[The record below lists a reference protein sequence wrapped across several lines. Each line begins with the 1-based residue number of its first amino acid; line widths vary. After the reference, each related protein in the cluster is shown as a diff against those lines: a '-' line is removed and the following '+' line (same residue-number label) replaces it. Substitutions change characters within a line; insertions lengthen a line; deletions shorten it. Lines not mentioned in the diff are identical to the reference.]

1 MSRSIRFLVLP
12 QLPWAGFMLALVMVW
27 ACMALPARAADM
39 LVAPDGTGPYATIQD
54 AIDAAGSGDSV
65 VLMAGSYSGQGNRN
79 LESDGS
85 ITIRRQNPG
94 DEVTIDILG
103 TVFNPAFGMVIYDGT
118 LTLEGV
124 TIRYS
129 YHADYSAIELRGGIF
144 IANDCRFAFNTSD
157 HGGAISCNGGDR
169 IVLTDCVL
177 DRNTASVEGGAIYS
191 TSFGEVVLTN
201 CTLFMN
207 DCNSGSAVYRGQ
219 GDTLVMDACMAVY
232 GRGSYAFADYYGGAV
247 TVTNT
252 NIWGNEGPE
261 WTGLP
266 GVDAGTDGNLS
277 VEPQMCDPMATVYA
291 LAAGSPCAVN
301 GVVMGGAGQDLL
313 WDVPV
318 YRLMSIG
325 SGMFPTI
332 QAALDDVP
340 GRASIVL
347 LAGTYSGLGN
357 VELDFQGKEIELSG
371 APSSSVAIDATT
383 WDGQPKRAIWLR
395 GGEPV
400 GTTIRDLIIRN
411 GITFSRGAGV
421 FVSGGSSVTLRN
433 IDFQN
438 NLSNS
443 AGGAVAATDNAG
455 GDVVI
460 DACTFDGNGAEYDV
474 FASSGTLWLGNVD
487 FGAGSV
493 GSVKLES
500 GVAGA
505 TFSNV
510 SVEGCEGVS
519 AFTGFT
525 QLRFDNCTLVNSGNN
540 GHTTIMSSWDVLFTN
555 CTMRSDGASDT
566 AIIFAS
572 SSQVLFEDC
581 AFEGLG
587 GAEINVVAV
596 TSDFSRMGFLRTT
609 FTNLRSDGVRGTI
622 DLTGESFVSLDSC
635 TFQQTATGV
644 VGTGSGGVSLIISD
658 CNFIAVDT
666 PVKVVG
672 EVLDQVTITNTEFT
686 ACGQG
691 VEVTDYPSVTI
702 TGCGFRG
709 TGPGVPFVTTNSIVS
724 VTDCEFHDAN
734 VTYLAG
740 RPNAGGIG
748 CAGGEV
754 TVAGSEFLRND
765 CEVGPGG
772 ITMRDG
778 SLVITDCLFTDN
790 NNLDVFG
797 SLPQGGALFCSNSPL
812 FSMTGSRL
820 ERNTASEGGA
830 AWITAESMTLENCE
844 IVDNRGT
851 YFLGGLLLQP
861 YATTGSLNM
870 TGCLVAG
877 NTAPSGV
884 GNEFRNSPGG
894 WINGCTFVGNGG
906 SPGAAQLWLNGSGT
920 MNLQSSIMA
929 YGDGGEGLEVEEPQ
943 YLTLTVTCTDIY
955 GNPGGDWVGNL
966 VPFAGLG
973 GNIEA
978 DPWFCDADLGDYHLA
993 ADSPCVDTENICGV
1007 TIGAYPAGCG
1017 AVTGVPDVPV
1027 IQRVALNQNHPNPF
1041 NPSTRIRFELPRE
1054 TDVTLRVY
1062 DLAGK
1067 LVRELLAGE
1076 RMPSGVH
1083 EVTWNG
1089 RDNAGREQ
1097 ATGFYL
1103 YRMEAGGT
1111 VLGKKMALVR

>member
-1 MSRSIRFLVLP
+1 MKKLLVL
-12 QLPWAGFMLALVMVW
+12 AVVMT
-27 ACMALPARAADM
+27 CMALPARAADL
-39 LVAPDGTGPYATIQD
+39 LVAPDGSGPYTTIQD

-65 VLMAGSYSGQGNRN
+65 VLMAGTYNGLGNRN

-85 ITIRRQNPG
+85 ITIRRQNPD
-94 DEVTIDILG
+94 DEVIIDILG

-118 LTLEGV
+118 LTLEGI
-124 TIRYS
+124 TIKGS

-144 IANDCRFAFNTSD
+144 IANDCRFEINTSD

-177 DRNTASVEGGAIYS
+177 ARNTASVEGGAIYS
-191 TSFGEVVLTN
+191 TLFGEIVLTN

-219 GDTLVMDACMAVY
+219 GDTLIMDACMAVY

-266 GVDAGTDGNLS
+266 GADAGTDGNLS
-277 VEPQMCDPMATVYA
+277 VEPQMCDPMSNVYA

-318 YRLMSIG
+318 YGLMSIG
-325 SGMFPTI
+325 LGMFPTI
-332 QAALDDVP
+332 QAALDNVP
-340 GRASIVL
+340 GQASIVL
-347 LAGTYSGLGN
+347 FAGTYSGPGN
-357 VELDFQGKEIELSG
+357 VELDFQGKEIELAG
-371 APSSSVAIDATT
+371 APASHVAIDATS
-383 WDGQPKRAIWLR
+383 WDGEHKRAIWLR

-400 GTTIRDLIIRN
+400 GTTIHDLIIRN
-411 GITFSRGAGV
+411 GITFGRGAGV

-443 AGGAVAATDNAG
+443 AGGAVAATDNPG
-455 GDVVI
+455 GEVVI
-460 DACTFDGNGAEYDV
+460 DACTFSGNGAEYDV
-474 FASSGTLWLGNVD
+474 FASSGTLWIGNVD
-487 FGAGSV
+487 FGTGSRGSV
-493 GSVKLES
+493 NLNSSVLE
-500 GVAGA
+500 A

-510 SVEGCEGVS
+510 SVEGCEGVY
-519 AFTGFT
+519 AITGGRP
-525 QLRFDNCTLVNSGNN
+525 LRFENCTLVNSSDN
-540 GHTTIMSSWDVLFTN
+540 GHTIIMSSWDVRFTN
-555 CTMRSDGASDT
+555 CTLRSDGVANTD
-566 AIIFAS
+566 IIYATS
-572 SSQVLFEDC
+572 SRVNFEDC
-581 AFEGLG
+581 TFEGLG
-587 GAEINVVAV
+587 GAETNVVAM
-596 TSDFSRMGFLRTT
+596 TGDLSQLGFLRTT

-622 DLTGESFVSLDSC
+622 DLTRESAVSLDNC

-644 VGTGSGGVSLIISD
+644 IGTGSGGVSLFISD

-672 EVLDQVTITNTEFT
+672 EILDQVTITNTEFT

-691 VEVTDYPSVTI
+691 VELTDYPSVTI

-709 TGPGVPFVTTNSIVS
+709 TGPGVPLVTTNSIVS

-740 RPNAGGIG
+740 RPEAGGIG
-748 CAGGEV
+748 CVGGEV

-765 CEVGPGG
+765 CQVGPGG
-772 ITMRDG
+772 IRMNDG
-778 SLVITDCLFTDN
+778 SLVITDCLFADN
-790 NNLDVFG
+790 NNLDLNG
-797 SLPQGGALFCSNSPL
+797 SLTEGGAIFCLFSPL
-812 FSMTGSRL
+812 FSMTDSRL
-820 ERNTASEGGA
+820 ERNTAFEAGA
-830 AWITAESMTLENCE
+830 AWLTAESITLDNCE

-861 YATTGSLNM
+861 YATTGTLNM
-870 TGCLVAG
+870 TGCLVAN

-884 GNEFRNSPGG
+884 GNEIRNSPGG

-920 MNLQSSIMA
+920 MNLQSSIIA
-929 YGDGGEGLEVEEPQ
+929 YGNGGEGLDVDDPQ
-943 YLTLTVTCTDIY
+943 WLTLTVTCTDIF

-966 VPFAGLG
+966 APFAGLG

-978 DPWFCDADLGDYHLA
+978 KPWFCDADAGDYHLA

-1007 TIGAYPAGCG
+1007 TMGAYAVGCG
-1017 AVTGVPDVPV
+1017 GVSAVPDAPA
-1027 IQRVALNQNHPNPF
+1027 IQRVSLGQSHPNPF

-1054 TDVTLRVY
+1054 TDVTLRIY
-1062 DLAGK
+1062 DVAGK
-1067 LVRELLAGE
+1067 LVRELVKAELY
-1076 RMPSGVH
+1076 PLGVH
-1083 EVTWNG
+1083 EVVWNG
-1089 RDNAGREQ
+1089 RDDAGRDQ
-1097 ATGFYL
+1097 ATGTYL
-1103 YRMEAGGT
+1103 YRLEAGGIAL
-1111 VLGKKMALVR
+1111 VKKMALVR